1 MKKHILF
8 LFILLFL
15 SITTHAQSFHTITID
30 GTNDFVN
37 SSERFETTSGT
48 ELYAYVTWDDDYFYF
63 GLSGNSVAGLVT
75 DANRV
80 FHLYFDTDP
89 VSNPTEG
96 FGTTTGESSSFVTPI
111 LPFSANYHYTFY
123 TSGNTEVKKFHDQSL
138 GWLTA
143 TDETSNWKNFD
154 TGFWEVKI
162 SKTAFGNSNQ
172 IRFIAYVEEN
182 WSGGSIC
189 GGLPSNLFTNT
200 NSQGTITFN
209 NNFKTFY
216 LLDQFNPNASFSQN
230 NFSWLIRLSAA
241 TSALSDTNIFAGM
254 SVNATDGFDNG
265 IDIAKP
271 PAPSSNFIDVYFDQ
285 PGWTTSNLGSS
296 YSRNIKKLVSLDSST
311 TYWDFKVNTDQS
323 NSTVTLSAKDYE
335 FVPSNYEIYLYDN
348 SIDSSHNFRSSPSY
362 QYNSGTSSVRQFRLT
377 VGLISTPPVILVS
390 DDTLDFG
397 SILLGSDSSKSI
409 TIENIGIDT
418 LEISSITTTNE
429 SFSIVGSTSLSIP
442 NNGSAQ
448 IEINFSPSSAVTYS
462 DSLIIASNDSD
473 TPNYIVLLNGTGVAP
488 TPNISSNVNSL
499 NFGFVKVDYD
509 STLSYKIYNTGT
521 RSLSIINITTAT
533 DFFSVNGTTSFNI
546 AVSDSASRTLTF
558 SPDEV
563 TSYTDTLFITSDDPD
578 TPELAILLSG
588 SGTTSSHV
596 KALNAGWNLISFP
609 VEPENSFAGSVIGDD
624 ISNYLFYNYS
634 SSGGY
639 FAEDSI
645 LVGKGYWLGIQSA
658 DTIDIEGTPL
668 VDSIS
673 IPLSEGWNIIS
684 SPYVRAYP
692 SSKIYFKKDSQ
703 IYSASEAVSSNW
715 IYDEFFAYNND
726 SSNYSVESTLSQ
738 WNGYWALSSEPG
750 LSALF
755 YPDSTTGDPL
765 RKNEKENLR
774 IDINNW
780 YVDISA
786 EFNDTR
792 DNLLRFGTNINA
804 TDNIELKYDIPKP
817 PVSPSSNSV
826 YTYFRNNAF
835 SSSINSF
842 AYDIRA
848 PYDDNSTGKSW
859 KFYVRTKGSGQ
870 VTLSW
875 KNILETIPQE
885 ILTEYSFILTGF
897 GIPSS
902 LDIEA
907 SNQFSFNSADGE
919 NYEFTINSVV
929 TSLEDEV
936 IPYKFTLDQN
946 YPNPFNPITTI
957 SYEVPEDG
965 FVSLLVYDLL
975 GNEIQE
981 LVSENQK
988 AGRYNIQFNGSQL
1001 STGVYF
1007 YKLLINDKKAVKK
1020 MILLK

>member
-1 MKKHILF
+1 
-8 LFILLFL
+8 
-15 SITTHAQSFHTITID
+15 
-30 GTNDFVN
+30 V
-37 SSERFETTSGT
+37 
-48 ELYAYVTWDDDYFYF
+48 
-63 GLSGNSVAGLVT
+63 
-75 DANRV
+75 
-80 FHLYFDTDP
+80 
-89 VSNPTEG
+89 
-96 FGTTTGESSSFVTPI
+96 
-111 LPFSANYHYTFY
+111 LPFTANYHYAFKTVDN
-123 TSGNTEVKKFHDQSL
+123 SEIKKFHDGVN
-138 GWLTA
+138 GWVNA
-143 TDETSNWKNFD
+143 SDITDNWKGD
-154 TGFWEVKI
+154 GFWEVRI
-162 SKTAFGNSNQ
+162 PITAFGNTEQ
-172 IRFIAYVEEN
+172 ISFVAYVEED
-182 WSGGSIC
+182 WDTGSISGGI
-189 GGLPSNLFTNT
+189 PSNLFTNVAAP
-200 NSQGTITFN
+200 GPITFN
-209 NNFKTFY
+209 NNFLTFY

-311 TYWDFKVNTDQS
+311 TYWDFIVETDQI
-323 NSTVTLSAKDYE
+323 NSDVVLSAQDFD
-335 FVPSNYEIYLYDN
+335 FVPSNYEIQLW
-348 SIDSSHNFRSSPSY
+348 DSTAKITHDFRITSTY
-362 QYNSGTSSVRQFRLT
+362 EYNSGNSSTRNFRLT

-390 DDTLDFG
+390 DDTLNFG

-448 IEINFSPSSAVTYS
+448 VEINFSPSSPVTYS
-462 DSLIIASNDSD
+462 DSLIITSNDPD
-473 TPNYIVLLNGTGVAP
+473 NPNYIVVLSGIGVEP
-488 TPNISSNVNSL
+488 LPNISSDVNSL

-509 STLSYKIYNTGT
+509 STLSYKIFNTGT
-521 RSLSIINITTAT
+521 KSLSIINITTTT
-533 DFFSVNGTTSFNI
+533 DFFTVNGTTSFNI
-546 AVSDSASRTLTF
+546 AVGDSASRTLTF

-596 KALNAGWNLISFP
+596 KAFNAGWNLISFP

-645 LVGKGYWLGIQSA
+645 QVGKGYWLGIQSA

-692 SSKIYFKKDSQ
+692 ASKIYFIRDMQ
-703 IYSASEAVSSNW
+703 IYSTSEAVDSNW
-715 IYDEFFAYNND
+715 ISDQYFTYDND
-726 SSNYSVESTLSQ
+726 SSNYSIESTLSQ
-738 WNGYWALSSEPG
+738 WNGYWALSNEPG

-765 RKNEKENLR
+765 RKNEKDNLR

-804 TDNIELKYDIPKP
+804 TDNIELQYDIPKP

-826 YTYFRNNAF
+826 YTYFRNTSF
-835 SSSINSF
+835 SNLINSF
-842 AYDIRA
+842 AYDMRA
-848 PYDDNSTGKSW
+848 PYDENSTGKSW
-859 KFYVRTKGSGQ
+859 KFYVRTQGSGQ

-875 KNILETIPQE
+875 KNILENIPQE

-902 LDIEA
+902 LDMEA

-946 YPNPFNPITTI
+946 YPNPFNPITNI

-1020 MILLK
+1020 MVLLK